1 MSDKPE
7 TEKTDPSIEELIT
20 GIGKLVY
27 KLNESVVQ
35 VDKRLEKLET
45 GISSLLTEKFES
57 VTSELVKSNEYLAG
71 FGTSI
76 PVGTDGVEKTEAPA
90 SEPSETPSSGLI
102 DKLDELKIEVTGI
115 RKDLSGA
122 EKKLLKALS
131 DGPDGSLSEK
141 VFKKELSEVS
151 VMISESASSLQKTVT
166 DVAEKSDENR
176 GTVLSENLKPLTDEM
191 EKISVKLDDA
201 RDSVQNKLEEIQ
213 TATANEVGIIGDSVK
228 ESTESQDERLEQM
241 RELLE
246 LHSVEVKDDRVR
258 NLNRAAIV
266 HFNNA
271 EYDQA
276 MSNLEEALA
285 ISPDSSELL
294 ANIAHIE
301 ASLQELDKAEEHFR
315 QALEIDPDL
324 EPAISG
330 LGAVLVMTGR
340 SSDTIDFLQKYLE
353 EGSEASTGIMIALSR
368 AYAVQENHEKALK
381 LLEQAEMAAP
391 GHPGLEQELARYR
404 S

>member
-76 PVGTDGVEKTEAPA
+76 PVGTDGVEKTEVPA